1 MRHFGIVTAAVVVLT
16 ALNVVAGSATR
27 RVVLRVQS
35 DDKQDSTAFKDTSPL
50 AQKVL
55 PAGNVHH
62 STAHRKTGGSSI
74 RFTGGDDHLAI
85 PDGPAFSFGTDDF
98 SVECW
103 IKPEGAGRRFVCG
116 QAPRDG
122 ANIRS
127 SIGMAIEADGRLRA
141 SAQSTERTYLLYAPE
156 KAYAD
161 GEWHHVSFRRVEDQ
175 LYLVV
180 DGQTHDR
187 ADIGAEA
194 LNDADQPFAIGR
206 AGAFPTDPYRGHID
220 DFTISRQPRHITDF

>member
-1 MRHFGIVTAAVVVLT
+1 MRLFGVATAAVVVLT
-16 ALNVVAGSATR
+16 ALNAAAGAATG

-35 DDKQDSTAFKDTSPL
+35 DDKQGSITFEDTSPL

-55 PAGNVHH
+55 AAGHAHH
-62 STAHRKTGGSSI
+62 STAHRKTGKSSI
-74 RFTGGDDHLAI
+74 RFTGNDDHLAI

-122 ANIRS
+122 ANIRA

-141 SAQSTERTYLLYAPE
+141 SAQGTERTHLLYAPE

-187 ADIGAEA
+187 ADIGPEA
-194 LNDADQPFAIGR
+194 INDSDQPFAIGR
-206 AGAFPTDPYRGHID
+206 AGAFPTDPYRGYID
-220 DFTISRQPRHITDF
+220 DFTITRQPRHITDF